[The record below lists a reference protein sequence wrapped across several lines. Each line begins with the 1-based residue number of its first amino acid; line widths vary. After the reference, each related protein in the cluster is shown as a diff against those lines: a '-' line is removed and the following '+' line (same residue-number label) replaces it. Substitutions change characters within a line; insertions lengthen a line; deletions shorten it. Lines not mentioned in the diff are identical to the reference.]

1 MSETEQETTPT
12 PSAPTADEVVHVI
25 DDDEAVRRSLAL
37 LLYSAGYRV
46 ETYPSAES
54 FLGAMPQS
62 MGGCVVVDVRM
73 PGMDGLQLQEHL
85 TAQGVLL
92 PVVVVTGHA
101 DIALAVRAMKAGARD
116 FIEKPYANSR
126 MIEAVTAALASG
138 RLDLNRARR
147 AADAR
152 ARVARLSSRE
162 HAVLHELVQ
171 GRPNKLVAHALNIS
185 ARTVEIHRANMM
197 DKLGV
202 RSLSEAVRIFIAAGL
217 DA

>member
-1 MSETEQETTPT
+1 MPEPRTEP
-12 PSAPTADEVVHVI
+12 DEAMPAGEIVHVV

-37 LLYSAGYRV
+37 LLFSADYAV
-46 ETYPSAES
+46 ATYASAEG
-54 FLGAMPQS
+54 FLAAVPQTL
-62 MGGCVVVDVRM
+62 GGCVVVDVRM

-85 TAQGVLL
+85 TLLGVHL

-116 FIEKPYANSR
+116 FIEKPYTNER
-126 MIEAVTAALASG
+126 MIEAVSAALSSG
-138 RLDLNRARR
+138 RLDLTRARR
-147 AADAR
+147 SSEAR
-152 ARVARLSSRE
+152 TRVERLSARE
-162 HAVLHELVQ
+162 HDVLRELVA

-185 ARTVEIHRANMM
+185 PRTVEIHRANMM
-197 DKLGV
+197 EKLGV